1 MSIIIIYVYKCLNY
15 CLLMFVS
22 VDKWYVRV
30 YNVLVNERG
39 RFVKKKKEINAMTK
53 EEVSM
58 IGFEIVAY
66 SGDARSKLLL
76 AVEKAKQKDFTE
88 CEKLISEANDCL
100 NDAHKS
106 QTELLQLEARGEN
119 IDIGFITV
127 HAQDHLMTTILLK
140 DIINNLLDI
149 YT

>member
-1 MSIIIIYVYKCLNY
+1 MSINIIYVYKCLKY
-15 CLLMFVS
+15 CLLLFVS

-39 RFVKKKKEINAMTK
+39 RFVKKKKEINTMTK

-66 SGDARSKLLL
+66 SGDAKSKLLL
-76 AVEKAKQKDFTE
+76 AVEKKKQKDFTE
-88 CEKLISEANDCL
+88 CDKLISEANDCL

-149 YT
+149 YR